1 VYSRIKYFTRETWVS
16 LRRNTMM
23 TVAGVIT
30 VAVSLCVLGGSLLLT
45 RLVDHGTQKWQ
56 NGVEFIVFMQTKAP
70 TAQTQAVQAQL
81 KKDPDVR
88 SFKYL
93 SHQDAYEDFKRY
105 EGRDRPELVNT
116 ITPADLPESFLVAP
130 RKASLTKQIAA
141 QYRNLPGV
149 DQIQTAEKAV
159 KDLLT
164 TSAWIQRG
172 FLLMFFALLFASLFL
187 IVNTIRLATY
197 ARRREIEVMKLV
209 GASNWFVRVPFML
222 EGMVQGVAGAI
233 GGTVA
238 VFGLQRALTD
248 AIPVNSD
255 FWKGWYVSSGDAF
268 QISLIVVLLG
278 AGIGALGAL
287 VGLRRFLDV

>member
-1 VYSRIKYFTRETWVS
+1 MFSRIKYFGRETWVS

-70 TAQTQAVQAQL
+70 SSQTQAVQAAL

-93 SHQDAYEDFKRY
+93 SHQDAYDDFKRY

-164 TSAWIQRG
+164 TSRVDPA
-172 FLLMFFALLFASLFL
+172 
-187 IVNTIRLATY
+187 RLPPDVLRA
-197 ARRREIEVMKLV
+197 A
-209 GASNWFVRVPFML
+209 VRVVVPHR
-222 EGMVQGVAGAI
+222 EHDPAG
-233 GGTVA
+233 
-238 VFGLQRALTD
+238 D
-248 AIPVNSD
+248 
-255 FWKGWYVSSGDAF
+255 
-268 QISLIVVLLG
+268 
-278 AGIGALGAL
+278 
-287 VGLRRFLDV
+287 LRPKT

>member
-70 TAQTQAVQAQL
+70 SAQTQAVQAEL

-93 SHQDAYEDFKRY
+93 SHEDAYADFKRY

-287 VGLRRFLDV
+287 VGHPRFLDV